1 MQEDYTEIP
10 PEIEARLER
19 TFDQYRESV
28 NPSLARLMQFGGF
41 GDIEESA
48 EGCYVTTA
56 TGKRY
61 LDFVG
66 GFGVFSLG
74 HRNPHVVSAVKAQ
87 LDRLPLST
95 KTFFNEQMA
104 QLSAKLAEIAPGDLQ
119 YTFFSNSGAEAVE
132 AAMKFAR
139 VASGKTD
146 FVSTHGAYHGKT
158 FGALSVTGREKYR
171 TPFEPLLPGASFV
184 PFNDL
189 DAMTNAVT
197 DQTAAVLIETVQGEG
212 GIHLAST
219 DYMQGLRRLCDER
232 GALLIVDEVQT
243 GLGRTG
249 KMFGCEH
256 HGVAPDILTL
266 AKALGGGILP
276 IGATMATPAI
286 WEKVFGV
293 NPLLHTSTFGG
304 NPLACAAGLSAIEVT
319 LSANLIQNAEE
330 RGEQLLKGLR
340 AIQAKLPDAV
350 LDVRGQ
356 GLIIGVEFPVQDI
369 AEVAINILAG
379 EGIIA
384 AYTLNNP
391 KVIRIE
397 PPLIVSAE
405 QCDTFLRAFAISVE
419 SAVSMLEGL

>member
-1 MQEDYTEIP
+1 
-10 PEIEARLER
+10 
-19 TFDQYRESV
+19 
-28 NPSLARLMQFGGF
+28 MQFGGF

-74 HRNPHVVSAVKAQ
+74 HRNPAVVSAAKAQ

-95 KTFFNEQMA
+95 KTFFNEKMA

-119 YTFFSNSGAEAVE
+119 YTFFSNSGAEAIE

-189 DAMTNAVT
+189 EAMRNAVT
-197 DQTAAVLIETVQGEG
+197 ERTAAILIETVQGEG
-212 GIHLAST
+212 GIHVAT
-219 DYMQGLRRLCDER
+219 TEYMQGLRKLCDER

-256 HGVAPDILTL
+256 HGVIPDIMTL

-276 IGATMATPAI
+276 IGATMATPAV
-286 WEKVFGV
+286 WERVFGV

-319 LSANLIQNAEE
+319 LSEDLIQNAEA
-330 RGEQLLKGLR
+330 RGAQLLAGLR
-340 AIQAKLPDAV
+340 AIQAKLPEAI

-356 GLIIGVEFPVQDI
+356 GLIVGVEFPVQDI
-369 AEVAINILAG
+369 AEVTINILAG

-397 PPLIVSAE
+397 PPLIVSVE
-405 QCDTFLRAFAISVE
+405 QCEIFLRAFATSVE
-419 SAVSMLEGL
+419 TAVGMLEGL